1 MCKRINYIVG
11 VIIFRQPR
19 RTKHFFNFFLV
30 IICGENSNLHQ
41 IFHSVVVNL
50 PFDPLKNFK

>member
-19 RTKHFFNFFLV
+19 RTKHVFLP
-30 IICGENSNLHQ
+30 GY
-41 IFHSVVVNL
+41 
-50 PFDPLKNFK
+50 DMRRKFKFTPK